1 MKNSAEEV
9 INQLL
14 GDKDLGLRR
23 GNSPEFEYGRIP
35 FGIPAL
41 DRLTGGGIPKKRMT
55 ILYGAN
61 NVGKSYLASQICK
74 NVQLEGGTAGW
85 IDTELSWDNEWMAKC
100 GIDTDSILVAQPT
113 TGEEAFGIARGLMKA
128 GVGVVVLDSIAG
140 LVPSAVMEPA
150 KTKNSEE
157 EFSYNPMAWQAR
169 FINTSLPRLLPNL
182 QEGSA
187 FVAINQMRTGLGKV
201 ALDTM
206 PGGLAQT
213 FFAHFLL
220 QVRRVGWLETPD
232 KEKVGFDM
240 EIRLRKTKVGGEN
253 WKSAI
258 VPFRV
263 EGGIDLVESYMRDG
277 LASGIIDKK
286 GAWYTYQD
294 QRAQGMNGLKTLM
307 TTNENLLARLIAE
320 LEGTDAV
327 TEGLHGAG
335 EDNSGLLV

>member
-1 MKNSAEEV
+1 MKHNAEDV
-9 INQLL
+9 ISQLL
-14 GDKDLGLRR
+14 GDKDLELRR
-23 GNSPEFEYGRIP
+23 GSSSEFEYGKIP

-74 NVQLEGGTAGW
+74 NIQAEGGTAGW

-100 GIDTDSILVAQPT
+100 GVDTDNILVSQPT
-113 TGEEAFGIARGLMKA
+113 TGEKAFGVARRLMQA
-128 GVGVVVLDSIAG
+128 GVGVIVLDSIAG
-140 LVPSAVMEPA
+140 LGPSDVMEPA
-150 KTKNSEE
+150 KSKTSED
-157 EFSYNPMAWQAR
+157 EFAYNPMAWQAR
-169 FINTSLPRLLPNL
+169 FINSSLPRLLPNL

-220 QVRRVGWLETPD
+220 QVRRAGWLENSE
-232 KEKVGFDM
+232 KEKIGFDM
-240 EIRLRKTKVGGEN
+240 EVRLRKTKVGGEN

-258 VPFRV
+258 VPFKV
-263 EGGIDLVESYMRDG
+263 DGGIDIIESYMRDG
-277 LASGIIDKK
+277 LVDGLIDQR
-286 GAWYTYQD
+286 GAWYTYKE
-294 QRAQGMNGLKTLM
+294 QRAQGMNGLKKMMVENEALFATLVS
-307 TTNENLLARLIAE
+307 E
-320 LEGTDAV
+320 LEGKNAV
-327 TEGLHGAG
+327 TEGLYEAR

>member
-1 MKNSAEEV
+1 
-9 INQLL
+9 
-14 GDKDLGLRR
+14 
-23 GNSPEFEYGRIP
+23 
-35 FGIPAL
+35 
-41 DRLTGGGIPKKRMT
+41 
-55 ILYGAN
+55 
-61 NVGKSYLASQICK
+61 
-74 NVQLEGGTAGW
+74 
-85 IDTELSWDNEWMAKC
+85 
-100 GIDTDSILVAQPT
+100 
-113 TGEEAFGIARGLMKA
+113 
-128 GVGVVVLDSIAG
+128 
-140 LVPSAVMEPA
+140 
-150 KTKNSEE
+150 
-157 EFSYNPMAWQAR
+157 MAWQAR
-169 FINTSLPRLLPNL
+169 FINSSLPRLLPNL

-220 QVRRVGWLETPD
+220 QVRRTGWLETAD

-263 EGGIDLVESYMRDG
+263 EGGIDIVESYMRDG
-277 LASGIIDKK
+277 LAEGIIDKK
-286 GAWYTYQD
+286 GAWYTYKG

-307 TTNENLLARLIAE
+307 VNNSDLLTMLITE
-320 LEGTDAV
+320 LGGTDAL
-327 TEGLHGAG
+327 TEGLYEAR

>member
-23 GNSPEFEYGRIP
+23 GNSSEFAYERIP

-55 ILYGAN
+55 ILYGPN

-74 NVQLEGGTAGW
+74 NVQVQGGTAGW
-85 IDTELSWDNEWMAKC
+85 IDTELSWDTEWMAKC
-100 GIDTDSILVAQPT
+100 GVDTDAILVAQPT
-113 TGEEAFGIARGLMKA
+113 TGEQAFGIARRLMQA

-140 LVPSAVMEPA
+140 LVPSAVMEPP
-150 KTKNSEE
+150 KTKSAEE

-169 FINTSLPRLLPNL
+169 FINSSLPRLLPNL
-182 QEGSA
+182 QKGSA
-187 FVAINQMRTGLGKV
+187 FVGINQMRTGLGKV

-263 EGGIDLVESYMRDG
+263 EGGIDIVESYMRDG
-277 LASGIIDKK
+277 LAAGIIDKK
-286 GAWYTYQD
+286 GAWYTYKD

-307 TTNENLLARLIAE
+307 VDNPQLLATLIAQ
-320 LEGTDAV
+320 LEEKDAL
-327 TEGLHGAG
+327 TEGLYVPRE
-335 EDNSGLLV
+335 EDSELLV

>member
-1 MKNSAEEV
+1 MKNSAEDV
-9 INQLL
+9 ISQLL
-14 GDKDLGLRR
+14 GDKDLELRR
-23 GNSPEFEYGRIP
+23 GSSSEFEYGKIP

-55 ILYGAN
+55 ILYGPN
-61 NVGKSYLASQICK
+61 NVGKSYLASQVCK
-74 NVQLEGGTAGW
+74 NVQAEGGTAGW

-100 GIDTDSILVAQPT
+100 GVDTDNILVAQPT
-113 TGEEAFGIARGLMKA
+113 TGEQAFGIARRLMQA

-140 LVPSAVMEPA
+140 LVPSDVMEPA
-150 KTKNSEE
+150 KTKTAEE
-157 EFSYNPMAWQAR
+157 EFGYNPMAWQAR

-220 QVRRVGWLETPD
+220 QVRRVGWLETSD
-232 KEKVGFDM
+232 KEKIGFDM
-240 EIRLRKTKVGGEN
+240 EVRLRKTKVGGEN

-258 VPFRV
+258 VPFKV
-263 EGGIDLVESYMRDG
+263 DGGIDIIESYMRDG
-277 LASGIIDKK
+277 LAEGLIDKK
-286 GAWYTYQD
+286 GAWYTYKE

-307 TTNENLLARLIAE
+307 VTNEYLFATLVSE
-320 LEGTDAV
+320 LEGNNAV
-327 TEGLHGAG
+327 TEGLHEAG
-335 EDNSGLLV
+335 EDNSELLV

>member
-1 MKNSAEEV
+1 LKHTAEDV

-14 GDKDLGLRR
+14 GDKDLDLRR
-23 GNSPEFEYGRIP
+23 GSSSEFSYGRIP

-61 NVGKSYLASQICK
+61 NVGKSYLASQVCK
-74 NVQLEGGTAGW
+74 NIQLEGGTAGW
-85 IDTELSWDNEWMAKC
+85 IDTELSWDTEWMAKC
-100 GIDTDSILVAQPT
+100 GVDTDSILVAQPT
-113 TGEEAFGIARGLMKA
+113 TGEKAFGIARRMMQA
-128 GVGVVVLDSIAG
+128 GVGVIVLDSIAG
-140 LVPSAVMEPA
+140 LVPSAVLDPA
-150 KTKNSEE
+150 KTKTVEE

-169 FINTSLPRLLPNL
+169 FINSSLPRLLPNL

-220 QVRRVGWLETPD
+220 QVRRVGWLETSD
-232 KEKVGFDM
+232 KEKIGFDM

-258 VPFRV
+258 VPFKV
-263 EGGIDLVESYMRDG
+263 DGGIDIIESYMRDG
-277 LASGIIDKK
+277 LAEGLIDKK
-286 GAWYTYQD
+286 GAWYTYKE

-307 TTNENLLARLIAE
+307 VNNEALFATLVAE
-320 LEGTDAV
+320 LGGKDAI
-327 TEGLHGAG
+327 TEGLYTPG
-335 EDNSGLLV
+335 EEDSKLLV

>member
-23 GNSPEFEYGRIP
+23 GNSSEFAYERIP

-55 ILYGAN
+55 ILYGPN
-61 NVGKSYLASQICK
+61 NVGKSYLASHICK
-74 NVQLEGGTAGW
+74 NVQAQGGTAGW
-85 IDTELSWDNEWMAKC
+85 IDTELSWDTEWMAKC
-100 GIDTDSILVAQPT
+100 GVDTDAILVAQPT
-113 TGEEAFGIARGLMKA
+113 TGEQAFGIARRLMEA

-140 LVPSAVMEPA
+140 LVPSAVMEPP
-150 KTKNSEE
+150 KTKGAEE
-157 EFSYNPMAWQAR
+157 EFAYNPMAWQAR
-169 FINTSLPRLLPNL
+169 FINSSLPRLLPNL
-182 QEGSA
+182 QNGSA
-187 FVAINQMRTGLGKV
+187 FVGINQMRTGLGKV

-277 LASGIIDKK
+277 LATGIIDKK
-286 GAWYTYQD
+286 GAWYTYND

-307 TTNENLLARLIAE
+307 VENPQLLTALIAQ
-320 LEGTDAV
+320 LEGNNAL
-327 TEGLHGAG
+327 TEGLYEAR
-335 EDNSGLLV
+335 EDTSELPV

>member
-1 MKNSAEEV
+1 MKNTAEEV

-14 GDKDLGLRR
+14 GDKDLDLRR
-23 GNSPEFEYGRIP
+23 GSSSEFDYGRIP

-55 ILYGAN
+55 ILYGPN

-74 NVQLEGGTAGW
+74 NVQAQGGTAGW
-85 IDTELSWDNEWMAKC
+85 IDTELSWDNVWMAKC
-100 GIDTDSILVAQPT
+100 GVDTDSILVAQPT
-113 TGEEAFGIARGLMKA
+113 TGEKAFGIARRLMQA
-128 GVGVVVLDSIAG
+128 GVGVVILDSIAG

-150 KTKNSEE
+150 KTKGVEE
-157 EFSYNPMAWQAR
+157 EFAYNPMAWQAR

-220 QVRRVGWLETPD
+220 QVRRAGWLETAD

-240 EIRLRKTKVGGEN
+240 EVRLRKTKAGGEN
-253 WKSAI
+253 WSSAI

-277 LASGIIDKK
+277 LAEGLIDKK
-286 GAWYTYQD
+286 GAWYTYKE
-294 QRAQGMNGLKTLM
+294 QRAQGMNGLKSLM
-307 TTNENLLARLIAE
+307 VGNPQLLEALVGE
-320 LEGTDAV
+320 LGEKNAI
-327 TEGLHGAG
+327 TEGLYAPRE
-335 EDNSGLLV
+335 EDSDMSV